1 MTRLQALD
9 EHHKYALRQ
18 LAELP
23 PNDVKKGKDSLR
35 TRLDVISSTGSRS
48 ISNSRAKKAG
58 ISSSPINNR
67 RNTPWLNAKYA
78 GTITTSP
85 SK

>member
-18 LAELP
+18 LVELP

-35 TRLDVISSTGSRS
+35 TRLDVIIDRLEEHLELAREEGRDFVL
-48 ISNSRAKKAG
+48 AD
-58 ISSSPINNR
+58 
-67 RNTPWLNAKYA
+67 
-78 GTITTSP
+78 
-85 SK
+85 